1 MNSIYTAEQV
11 KAFEKSTFVKK
22 GDDLLAMMEAANHS
36 VDELIKAYP
45 KSEFLILCGPGNNGG
60 DGYFI
65 GMGLSK
71 LNKSVKFLNVLDKS
85 KKSRLCEYAFEKAK
99 NLAFIA
105 PSELKNVLI
114 DTVIIDAI
122 FGIGGRIDLGK
133 QIEEILSFCNGFK
146 SKVAIDVPT
155 GLDSNTGEIS
165 KACFNADKTITF
177 IAYKLGQR
185 VNEGKNFTGKLILK
199 DLGLGMI
206 KKITPLIK
214 EFSFKDIQGS
224 IPKRKNSAHKGDHGK
239 LLVIAGDEGLGGAGI
254 MSSESALKTG
264 TGLVKLLTRKSYISA
279 SLARNPEVMV
289 SGADNAQDLEEN
301 LSWPNAI
308 VAGPGMFENF
318 WSEQILFKLLAKI
331 TEKKIPTLLDA
342 GALRLLNNKAF
353 SKMKLHDQMILTPHP
368 GEAADMLK
376 VSTQE
381 IQKNRIESAKKLQKK
396 YNCIIVLKGQG
407 TIICYKKEMYLCSSG
422 GPELAV
428 GGTGDILSGVIG
440 SLIAQGLTPLD
451 AAITGV
457 GLHAKAGENFANEV
471 GKIGLA
477 ASELIPQ
484 IRKLLN

>member
-60 DGYFI
+60 DGYFVGI
-65 GMGLSK
+65 GLSK

-199 DLGLGMI
+199 DLGLGMT

-214 EFSFKDIQGS
+214 EFSFKDIKGI

-318 WSEQILFKLLAKI
+318 WSEQILFKLLVKI

-342 GALRLLNNKAF
+342 GALRLITNKAF
-353 SKMKLHDQMILTPHP
+353 SKMKLHDQMVLTPHP